1 MIELERHIEVL
12 LLNNDCVIIPN
23 FGGFMVHHVEARYDE
38 KDHIFLP
45 PYRTLGFN
53 PQLKMNDSLLAQ
65 SYIEA
70 YDISYPEAIKRIVS
84 EVDELNQILDNEGEY
99 ELNDIGTLHRNE
111 MGSFD
116 FVPCDAGIL
125 TPYLYGLSSF
135 ELESLSS
142 IKAKR
147 NKEVIEAEK
156 EITNIPTGI
165 QALEKANIFAN
176 QSSLSNKTEDE
187 QEDQEKSIRIS
198 ISMLRNA
205 AAVAILFVVLMLI
218 PTPLSNKK
226 DKLIQ
231 SELNTSLLYKIIP
244 NDVITEKAG
253 VNPLEKIASKPQPES
268 TKEVKAKEVVEEVNT
283 PKKQETFY
291 TIVLASRITK
301 KNAEAYTKSL
311 KNKGLEN
318 AKMIAKGGHVKVIC
332 GRYES
337 EKEAY
342 KAMNKLNNNPD
353 FADCW
358 VTKIQ
363 E

>member
-70 YDISYPEAIKRIVS
+70 YDISYPEAIKRIES

-156 EITNIPTGI
+156 ETTNIPTGI

-176 QSSLSNKTEDE
+176 QSSLSNNTEDE
-187 QEDQEKSIRIS
+187 QQDQEKSIRIS

-253 VNPLEKIASKPQPES
+253 VNPLEKIASKPQTES
-268 TKEVKAKEVVEEVNT
+268 AKAVKAKEVVEEVNT

-301 KNAEAYTKSL
+301 KNAAAYTESL

-318 AKMIAKGGHVKVIC
+318 AEMIAKGGHIKVIC

>member
-70 YDISYPEAIKRIVS
+70 YDISYPEAIKRIES

-156 EITNIPTGI
+156 ETTNIPTGI

-253 VNPLEKIASKPQPES
+253 VNPLEKIASKPQTES
-268 TKEVKAKEVVEEVNT
+268 AKAVKAKEVVEEVNT

-301 KNAEAYTKSL
+301 KNAAAYTESL

-318 AKMIAKGGHVKVIC
+318 AEMIAKGGHIKVIC

>member
-70 YDISYPEAIKRIVS
+70 YDISYPEAIKRIES

-156 EITNIPTGI
+156 ETTNIPTGI

-176 QSSLSNKTEDE
+176 QSSLSNKTEDK

-226 DKLIQ
+226 GQI
-231 SELNTSLLYKIIP
+231 NT
-244 NDVITEKAG
+244 D
-253 VNPLEKIASKPQPES
+253 
-268 TKEVKAKEVVEEVNT
+268 
-283 PKKQETFY
+283 
-291 TIVLASRITK
+291 
-301 KNAEAYTKSL
+301 
-311 KNKGLEN
+311 
-318 AKMIAKGGHVKVIC
+318 
-332 GRYES
+332 
-337 EKEAY
+337 
-342 KAMNKLNNNPD
+342 
-353 FADCW
+353 
-358 VTKIQ
+358 
-363 E
+363 

>member
-70 YDISYPEAIKRIVS
+70 YDISYPEAIKRIES

-147 NKEVIEAEK
+147 NKEVIEAKK
-156 EITNIPTGI
+156 ETTNIPTGI

-176 QSSLSNKTEDE
+176 QSSLSNNTEDE
-187 QEDQEKSIRIS
+187 QQDQEKSIRIS

-253 VNPLEKIASKPQPES
+253 VNPLEKIASKPQTES
-268 TKEVKAKEVVEEVNT
+268 AKAVNAKEVVEEVNT

-301 KNAEAYTKSL
+301 KNAEAYTESL

-318 AKMIAKGGHVKVIC
+318 AEMIAKGTHVKVIC

>member
-116 FVPCDAGIL
+116 FIPCDAGIL

-176 QSSLSNKTEDE
+176 QSSLSNNTEDE
-187 QEDQEKSIRIS
+187 QQDQEKSIRIS

-311 KNKGLEN
+311 KTKGLEN
-318 AKMIAKGGHVKVIC
+318 AEMIAKGGHVKVIC

>member
-70 YDISYPEAIKRIVS
+70 YDISYPEAIKRIES

-116 FVPCDAGIL
+116 FIPCDAGIL

-156 EITNIPTGI
+156 ETTNIPTGI

-176 QSSLSNKTEDE
+176 QSSLSNNTEDE
-187 QEDQEKSIRIS
+187 QQDQEKSIRIS

-301 KNAEAYTKSL
+301 KNAEAYTESL

-318 AKMIAKGGHVKVIC
+318 AEMIAKGAHVKVIC

>member
-70 YDISYPEAIKRIVS
+70 YDISYPEAIKRIES

-116 FVPCDAGIL
+116 FIPCDAGIL

-147 NKEVIEAEK
+147 NKEAIEAEK
-156 EITNIPTGI
+156 EITNIPAGI
-165 QALEKANIFAN
+165 QALEEANIFAN
-176 QSSLSNKTEDE
+176 QSSFSNNTEDE
-187 QEDQEKSIRIS
+187 QQEQEKSIRIS

-253 VNPLEKIASKPQPES
+253 VNPLEKIASKPQAES
-268 TKEVKAKEVVEEVNT
+268 TKVVKAKEVVEEVNT

-301 KNAEAYTKSL
+301 KNAKAYTESL
-311 KNKGLEN
+311 KNKGLED
-318 AKMIAKGGHVKVIC
+318 AEMIAKGAHIKVIC

-353 FADCW
+353 FSDCW

>member
-70 YDISYPEAIKRIVS
+70 YDISYPEAIKRIES

-147 NKEVIEAEK
+147 NKEVIEAKK
-156 EITNIPTGI
+156 ETTNIPTGI

-176 QSSLSNKTEDE
+176 QSSLSNNTEDE
-187 QEDQEKSIRIS
+187 QQDQEKSIRIS

-253 VNPLEKIASKPQPES
+253 VNPLEKIASKPQTES
-268 TKEVKAKEVVEEVNT
+268 AKAVKAKEVVEEVNT

-301 KNAEAYTKSL
+301 KNAEAYTESL

-318 AKMIAKGGHVKVIC
+318 AEMIAKGTHVKVIC

-342 KAMNKLNNNPD
+342 KAMNKLNNNPN

>member
-70 YDISYPEAIKRIVS
+70 YDISYPEAIKRIES

-156 EITNIPTGI
+156 ETTNIPTGI

-176 QSSLSNKTEDE
+176 QSSLSNNTEDE
-187 QEDQEKSIRIS
+187 QQDQEKSIRIS

-253 VNPLEKIASKPQPES
+253 VNPLEKIASKPQTES
-268 TKEVKAKEVVEEVNT
+268 TKAVKTKEVVEEVNT
-283 PKKQETFY
+283 QKKQETFY

-301 KNAEAYTKSL
+301 KNAEAYTESL

-318 AKMIAKGGHVKVIC
+318 AEMIAKGAHVKVIC

>member
-70 YDISYPEAIKRIVS
+70 YDISYPEAIKRIES

-116 FVPCDAGIL
+116 FIPCDAGIL

-147 NKEVIEAEK
+147 NKEVIEAKK
-156 EITNIPTGI
+156 ETTNIPTGI

-176 QSSLSNKTEDE
+176 QSSLSNNTEDE
-187 QEDQEKSIRIS
+187 QQDQEKSIRIS

-253 VNPLEKIASKPQPES
+253 VNPLEKIASKPQTES
-268 TKEVKAKEVVEEVNT
+268 TKAVKAKEVVEEVNT

-301 KNAEAYTKSL
+301 KNAEAYTESL

-318 AKMIAKGGHVKVIC
+318 AEMIAKGTHVKVIC

>member
-70 YDISYPEAIKRIVS
+70 YDISYPEAIKRIES

-156 EITNIPTGI
+156 ETTNIPTGI

-253 VNPLEKIASKPQPES
+253 VNPLEKIASKPQTES
-268 TKEVKAKEVVEEVNT
+268 AKAVKAKEVVEEVNT

-301 KNAEAYTKSL
+301 KNAEAYTESL

-318 AKMIAKGGHVKVIC
+318 AEMIAKGAHVKVIC

>member
-70 YDISYPEAIKRIVS
+70 YDISYPEAIKRIES

-116 FVPCDAGIL
+116 FIPCDAGIL

-147 NKEVIEAEK
+147 NKEVIETEK
-156 EITNIPTGI
+156 ETTNIPTGI

-176 QSSLSNKTEDE
+176 QSSLSNNTEDE
-187 QEDQEKSIRIS
+187 QQDQEKSIRIS

-244 NDVITEKAG
+244 NDVITGKAG

-311 KNKGLEN
+311 KTKGLEN
-318 AKMIAKGGHVKVIC
+318 AEMIAKGGHVKVIC

>member
-1 MIELERHIEVL
+1 
-12 LLNNDCVIIPN
+12 
-23 FGGFMVHHVEARYDE
+23 MVHHVEARYDE

-70 YDISYPEAIKRIVS
+70 YDISYPEAIKRIES

-116 FVPCDAGIL
+116 FIPCDAGIL

-147 NKEVIEAEK
+147 NKEVIETEK
-156 EITNIPTGI
+156 ETTNIPTGI

-176 QSSLSNKTEDE
+176 QSSLSNNTEDE
-187 QEDQEKSIRIS
+187 QQDQEKSIRIS

-253 VNPLEKIASKPQPES
+253 VNPLEKIASKPQTENA
-268 TKEVKAKEVVEEVNT
+268 KAVKAKEVVEEVNT

-301 KNAEAYTKSL
+301 KNAEAYTESL
-311 KNKGLEN
+311 KSKGLEN
-318 AKMIAKGGHVKVIC
+318 AEMIAKGAHVKVIC

-337 EKEAY
+337 VKEAY

-363 E
+363 

>member
-1 MIELERHIEVL
+1 
-12 LLNNDCVIIPN
+12 
-23 FGGFMVHHVEARYDE
+23 
-38 KDHIFLP
+38 
-45 PYRTLGFN
+45 
-53 PQLKMNDSLLAQ
+53 
-65 SYIEA
+65 
-70 YDISYPEAIKRIVS
+70 
-84 EVDELNQILDNEGEY
+84 
-99 ELNDIGTLHRNE
+99 
-111 MGSFD
+111 
-116 FVPCDAGIL
+116 
-125 TPYLYGLSSF
+125 
-135 ELESLSS
+135 
-142 IKAKR
+142 
-147 NKEVIEAEK
+147 
-156 EITNIPTGI
+156 
-165 QALEKANIFAN
+165 
-176 QSSLSNKTEDE
+176 
-187 QEDQEKSIRIS
+187 
-198 ISMLRNA
+198 MLRNA

-253 VNPLEKIASKPQPES
+253 VNPLEKIASKPQTENA
-268 TKEVKAKEVVEEVNT
+268 KAVKAKEVVEEVNT

-301 KNAEAYTKSL
+301 KNAEAYTESL

-318 AKMIAKGGHVKVIC
+318 AEMIAKGAHVKVIC

-337 EKEAY
+337 VKEAY

>member
-70 YDISYPEAIKRIVS
+70 YDISYPEAIKRIES

-99 ELNDIGTLHRNE
+99 ELNDIGNLHRNE

-116 FVPCDAGIL
+116 FIPCDAGIL
-125 TPYLYGLSSF
+125 TPNLYGLSSF
-135 ELESLSS
+135 ELESLNS
-142 IKAKR
+142 IKAKQNQEILEDR
-147 NKEVIEAEK
+147 KE
-156 EITNIPTGI
+156 TSNIPSGI
-165 QALEKANIFAN
+165 QASEKANIFAN
-176 QSSLSNKTEDE
+176 QSSLSYNTEEE
-187 QEDQEKSIRIS
+187 QQDQEKSIRIS
-198 ISMLRNA
+198 ISMLRNI

-226 DKLIQ
+226 DNLIQ

-244 NDVITEKAG
+244 HDVITEKSG
-253 VNPLEKIASKPQPES
+253 ITPLKRIAQKPQAES
-268 TKEVKAKEVVEEVNT
+268 TKEVKVKEVIEEVNA
-283 PKKQETFY
+283 PQKQEIFY

-301 KNAEAYTKSL
+301 KNAEAYTESL

-318 AKMIAKGGHVKVIC
+318 AEILAKGAHIKVIC

>member
-1 MIELERHIEVL
+1 VIELERHIEVL

-311 KNKGLEN
+311 KTKGLEN
-318 AKMIAKGGHVKVIC
+318 AEMIAKGGHVKVIC

>member
-70 YDISYPEAIKRIVS
+70 YDISYPEAIKRIES

-116 FVPCDAGIL
+116 FIPCDAGIL

-156 EITNIPTGI
+156 ETTNIPAGI
-165 QALEKANIFAN
+165 QALEKANIFDN
-176 QSSLSNKTEDE
+176 QSSLSNNTEDE
-187 QEDQEKSIRIS
+187 QQDQEKSIRIS

-253 VNPLEKIASKPQPES
+253 VNPLEKIASKPQTES
-268 TKEVKAKEVVEEVNT
+268 AKAVKAKEVVEEVNT

-301 KNAEAYTKSL
+301 KNAEAYTESL

-318 AKMIAKGGHVKVIC
+318 AEMIAKGAHVKVIC

-342 KAMNKLNNNPD
+342 KAMNKLNNNPH

>member
-70 YDISYPEAIKRIVS
+70 YDISYPEAIKRIES

-253 VNPLEKIASKPQPES
+253 VNPLEKIASKPQTES
-268 TKEVKAKEVVEEVNT
+268 TKAVKAKEVVEEVNT

-301 KNAEAYTKSL
+301 KNAEAYIESL

-318 AKMIAKGGHVKVIC
+318 AEMIAKGVHVKVIC

>member
-70 YDISYPEAIKRIVS
+70 YDISYPEAIKRIES

-116 FVPCDAGIL
+116 FIPCDAGIL

-156 EITNIPTGI
+156 ETTNIPTGI

-253 VNPLEKIASKPQPES
+253 VNPLEKIASKPQTENA
-268 TKEVKAKEVVEEVNT
+268 KAVKAKEVVEEVNT

-301 KNAEAYTKSL
+301 KNAEAYTESL

-318 AKMIAKGGHVKVIC
+318 AEMIAKGAHVKVIC

-337 EKEAY
+337 VKEAY

>member
-1 MIELERHIEVL
+1 
-12 LLNNDCVIIPN
+12 
-23 FGGFMVHHVEARYDE
+23 
-38 KDHIFLP
+38 
-45 PYRTLGFN
+45 
-53 PQLKMNDSLLAQ
+53 
-65 SYIEA
+65 
-70 YDISYPEAIKRIVS
+70 
-84 EVDELNQILDNEGEY
+84 
-99 ELNDIGTLHRNE
+99 
-111 MGSFD
+111 
-116 FVPCDAGIL
+116 
-125 TPYLYGLSSF
+125 
-135 ELESLSS
+135 
-142 IKAKR
+142 
-147 NKEVIEAEK
+147 
-156 EITNIPTGI
+156 
-165 QALEKANIFAN
+165 
-176 QSSLSNKTEDE
+176 
-187 QEDQEKSIRIS
+187 
-198 ISMLRNA
+198 MLRNA

-244 NDVITEKAG
+244 NDVITEKEG
-253 VNPLEKIASKPQPES
+253 VNPLEKIASKPQTES

-301 KNAEAYTKSL
+301 KNAEAYTESL

-318 AKMIAKGGHVKVIC
+318 AEMIAKGGHVKVIC